1 MRVAALVFLILIC
14 LRFPYSKS
22 VAEVIRKRYGQNTVK
37 KLGKLEKLDF
47 RLHKPQIDLQFS
59 VNCSNNFV
67 VPKLNVPAAKS
78 LKSSRTYQQ
87 CQLKLLRSLSEKTLI
102 QVFDLHSA
110 LRIETNFIDFAQ
122 LYSLFLEHDDK
133 VLKQKSTIQPNKFNN
148 LLQHTKRCMIPR
160 KFFFKPPLIPAYI

>member
-22 VAEVIRKRYGQNTVK
+22 VAEVIRKRYGQDTVK

-67 VPKLNVPAAKS
+67 VPNLNVPAAKS
-78 LKSSRTYQQ
+78 LKSSRTY
-87 CQLKLLRSLSEKTLI
+87 
-102 QVFDLHSA
+102 
-110 LRIETNFIDFAQ
+110 
-122 LYSLFLEHDDK
+122 
-133 VLKQKSTIQPNKFNN
+133 
-148 LLQHTKRCMIPR
+148 
-160 KFFFKPPLIPAYI
+160 